1 MAEKSVSD
9 ERIKGALA
17 YFGWWITG
25 IILLLTEKENKNI
38 RFHAMQ
44 STIIFGAITLLYY
57 IGLSIVPIYNW
68 LMGFVLSSLIS
79 PLIFILWLFLMW
91 KAYNGEKYKL
101 PYFGELAEKQ
111 LAKLK

>member
-1 MAEKSVSD
+1 MADMNSNEKMM
-9 ERIKGALA
+9 GAVA
-17 YFGWWITG
+17 YLLGPVTG
-25 IILLLTEKENKNI
+25 IVLLITDKKNSYV

-44 STIIFGAITLLYY
+44 STVLFGAFLL
-57 IGLSIVPIYNW
+57 LNIVLGIIPILGW
-68 LMGFVLSSLIS
+68 IIALIIS
-79 PLIFILWLFLMW
+79 PILGIASFILWLFLMW

>member
-1 MAEKSVSD
+1 MAEKNASN
-9 ERIKGALA
+9 EKMMAALA
-17 YFGWWITG
+17 YFLGPVTG
-25 IILLLTEKENKNI
+25 IIFLLMEKKNAYI

-44 STIIFGAITLLYY
+44 STIVFGAILLLN
-57 IGLSIVPIYNW
+57 IILGIIP
-68 LMGFVLSSLIS
+68 VLGWVVALVLS
-79 PLIFILWLFLMW
+79 PLITLISFVLWIILMW